1 MYSIKNIIYSYYK
14 CKKNQN
20 PTIINYK
27 INGEYMSN
35 SVENLEENRN
45 QGKSR
50 WILILLIGLL
60 SMFIPEVFAGSS
72 GPIWFLNPVGLILAF
87 PLYLFHS
94 MLFINLAV
102 RTKKTSIPQLYLW
115 GVIFGLYESWIT
127 KVLWYGFPGSPGPIF
142 GYYLGV
148 AILEFSI
155 LVLFWHPVFAFVI
168 PILVYESF
176 TDLEDSSTNIE
187 NKIFMSHLPY
197 LTSTKRNLFVYIF
210 LIVVGAS
217 FLTRNSGYNI
227 FAVVISIVGS
237 VALTYLLFKLGRR
250 KNHSISIY
258 SLQLGKKGF
267 SLVIVYIILLYL
279 ITFFIL
285 LPEKLPTSAIPYLT
299 IIGFY
304 VFVEFMIF
312 HSIPTKEKNVE
323 RKVDEEKIIPKMFF
337 FKLFGLFLIIAI
349 IFCLL
354 PPLGMIIQSILAPI
368 LVFGAPVLF
377 LFHLIKALKGKD

>member
-1 MYSIKNIIYSYYK
+1 
-14 CKKNQN
+14 
-20 PTIINYK
+20 
-27 INGEYMSN
+27 MSN

-45 QGKSR
+45 QDKSR
-50 WILILLIGLL
+50 LILILLIGLL

-102 RTKKTSIPQLYLW
+102 RTNKTSIPQLYLW

-127 KVLWYGFPGSPGPIF
+127 KVLWYGFPGSEGPIF
-142 GYYLGV
+142 GYYRGI

-168 PILVYESF
+168 PVLVYESF
-176 TDLEDSSTNIE
+176 TDLKDSSINIE
-187 NKIFMSHLPY
+187 NKIFMSHLQY

-210 LIVVGAS
+210 LTVVGAS
-217 FLTRNSGYNI
+217 FLTINSGYNI
-227 FAVVISIVGS
+227 FTVVISIIGS
-237 VALTYLLFKLGRR
+237 IALTYLLFKLGRK

-258 SLQLGKKGF
+258 SLKLGKKGF
-267 SLVIVYIILLYL
+267 SLVIIYIVLLYI

-285 LPEKLPTSAIPYLT
+285 LPEKLPTSAQPYLV

-304 VFVEFMIF
+304 IF
-312 HSIPTKEKNVE
+312 IELMLHLSKPTIEKNVE
-323 RKVDEEKIIPKMFF
+323 RIIDEVEVIPPEFF
-337 FKLFGLFLIIAI
+337 FKLFGLFLILSIL
-349 IFCLL
+349 FCLI

-377 LFHLIKALKGKD
+377 LFLLIKALIGKY

>member
-1 MYSIKNIIYSYYK
+1 
-14 CKKNQN
+14 
-20 PTIINYK
+20 
-27 INGEYMSN
+27 MSN
-35 SVENLEENRN
+35 SVENLEDNRN
-45 QGKSR
+45 QVKSR
-50 WILILLIGLL
+50 WLLILLIGIL

-94 MLFINLAV
+94 MLFINLAI

-127 KVLWYGFPGSPGPIF
+127 KVLWYGFPGSPEGPIF
-142 GYYLGV
+142 GYFLGI

-168 PILVYESF
+168 PVLVYESF
-176 TDLEDSSTNIE
+176 TDLEDNSTNIE

-210 LIVVGAS
+210 LIIIGAS

-237 VALTYLLFKLGRR
+237 VVLTYLLFKLGR
-250 KNHSISIY
+250 KNNHPISIY
-258 SLQLGKKGF
+258 SLHLGKKGF
-267 SLVIVYIILLYL
+267 SLVIIYIVLLYV

-285 LPEKLPTSAIPYLT
+285 LPDKLPTSVIPYLT

-304 VFVEFMIF
+304 VFIGIMLYL
-312 HSIPTKEKNVE
+312 SKPTKEKNVE
-323 RKVDEEKIIPKMFF
+323 RNYDKGKVIPKMFF

-349 IFCLL
+349 IFCLI
-354 PPLGMIIQSILAPI
+354 PPLGMVIQSILAPI

-377 LFHLIKALKGKD
+377 IILLIKALKGKN

>member
-1 MYSIKNIIYSYYK
+1 
-14 CKKNQN
+14 
-20 PTIINYK
+20 
-27 INGEYMSN
+27 MSN

-45 QGKSR
+45 QDKSR

-127 KVLWYGFPGSPGPIF
+127 KVLWYGFPGSEGPIF
-142 GYYLGV
+142 GYYRGI

-168 PILVYESF
+168 PVLVYESF
-176 TDLEDSSTNIE
+176 TDLKDSSINIE

-210 LIVVGAS
+210 LTVVGAS
-217 FLTRNSGYNI
+217 FLTINSGYNI
-227 FAVVISIVGS
+227 FTVVISIIGS
-237 VALTYLLFKLGRR
+237 IALTYLLFKLGRR

-258 SLQLGKKGF
+258 SLKLGKKGF
-267 SLVIVYIILLYL
+267 SLVIIYIVLLYI
-279 ITFFIL
+279 ITFFLL
-285 LPEKLPTSAIPYLT
+285 LPEKLPTSAQPYLV

-304 VFVEFMIF
+304 IF
-312 HSIPTKEKNVE
+312 IELMLHLSKPTKEKNVE
-323 RKVDEEKIIPKMFF
+323 RKVDEGEVIPPEFF
-337 FKLFGLFLIIAI
+337 FKLFGLFLLLSIL
-349 IFCLL
+349 FCLI

-368 LVFGAPVLF
+368 LVFGAPILF
-377 LFHLIKALKGKD
+377 LILLLKALIGKY